1 MTDIMQII
9 IARKDLIMNKV
20 ILTGRL
26 TSDPTTTKVNDT
38 TVTKFSIAVRR
49 GFKNKDGEYEADFI
63 NVSAWGK
70 QGETIAKYFKK
81 GDPIEASGS
90 WRIDKYEKDGV
101 KVYYNYMHLDSFGFP
116 LKNKSDNTASNPY
129 TYGEPPQQSGS
140 PFTTNF

>member
-1 MTDIMQII
+1 
-9 IARKDLIMNKV
+9 MNKV

-26 TSDPTTTKVNDT
+26 TADPTTTAVGST

-49 GFKNKDGEYEADFI
+49 DFKNKEGEYETDFI

-81 GDPIEASGS
+81 GDPIEASGA
-90 WRIDKYEKDGV
+90 WRIDKYEKDGQ

-116 LKNKSDNTASNPY
+116 PKSKSDNSV
-129 TYGEPPQQSGS
+129 PPV
-140 PFTTNF
+140 PLAF